1 MPVRLAPGSTTA
13 IGSLPHTDAA
23 AAAEFAIG
31 ACDTPFWPQLPKR
44 DFREW
49 MVPQFASD
57 LPGFV
62 LYEARKSFKVERI
75 NEYIQDLTNFYER
88 ALKKDE
94 QFPLAQSHAAGF
106 YAFIM
111 RMGALAQ
118 KVNKGTGV
126 PEKRLEEA
134 VEKQKRSSSQL
145 GEILAEMG
153 EITREELHAARCRF
167 VKGHI
172 TGPLTFLLG
181 INMDDGRPINADDE
195 LRQAAMMIL
204 TRNAAWQ
211 ANMLKPFAG
220 KGVVIFMDEPI
231 YSALGTA
238 AYLSVKA
245 EDVTSTVNEVSK
257 AVRAAGALAG
267 VHCCGSADWETVLST
282 EIDVLSFD
290 AWTYFETFEIY
301 PEAIS
306 TFLGRGGYLAWGIVP
321 TSADIA
327 QVDEE
332 TVIAKLDAEV
342 AKLVEKGIS
351 AQKLKVQS
359 ILTPSCGCGSLSLQ
373 DTEKVFRILKAAS
386 VHWRKKM

>member
-1 MPVRLAPGSTTA
+1 MAMKPPPGSTTA
-13 IGSLPHTDAA
+13 IGSLPHTDAR
-23 AAAEFAIG
+23 AAAEFAAA
-31 ACDTPFWPQLPKR
+31 ACDVPAWPQLPKR
-44 DFREW
+44 DLREW
-49 MVPQFASD
+49 MVPQFAAD
-57 LPGFV
+57 LPGLV
-62 LYEARKSFKVERI
+62 IDEARKSFRVERVGD
-75 NEYIQDLTNFYER
+75 YLDDLTAFYER
-88 ALKKDE
+88 ALDPKTE
-94 QFPLAQSHAAGF
+94 FPLAETHAAGF
-106 YAFIM
+106 YAFVDHM
-111 RMGALAQ
+111 KALREKVETGRGVGEERLAKALEAQREKGA
-118 KVNKGTGV
+118 
-126 PEKRLEEA
+126 
-134 VEKQKRSSSQL
+134 SL
-145 GEILAEMG
+145 GDILVEMG
-153 EITREELHAARCRF
+153 EISSQELRAAKCRF
-167 VKGHI
+167 VKGQV
-172 TGPLTFLLG
+172 TGPMTFLLG
-181 INMDDGRPINADDE
+181 VNMDDGRPINADDE

-386 VHWRKKM
+386 AHWRKKM